1 MNCEMAARTAGADHS
16 FAGKVRVGIDRA
28 TLYAAVAAAPAALGM
43 KMVPMKNRSPRCFV
57 CSRHRRC
64 ATHTHSHVL
73 HAQKERERERGAE
86 RHFKTMVLN
95 GRCRLDAKSRD
106 WREQPTFI
114 SIAVASMGMAVS
126 QKDLGMGEESN
137 PRWQRERNSWL

>member
-1 MNCEMAARTAGADHS
+1 M
-16 FAGKVRVGIDRA
+16 
-28 TLYAAVAAAPAALGM
+28 AAAPAALGM
-43 KMVPMKNRSPRCFV
+43 KMVPMKNRRVASFAHDTAAAQHTLTRTYYT
-57 CSRHRRC
+57 RR
-64 ATHTHSHVL
+64 
-73 HAQKERERERGAE
+73 KRERERGAE